1 MTNIK
6 DYKEKRKVKIII
18 DDLENVERLM
28 SLIVKGMI
36 GYKKYTPVKDLLSN
50 VLDNKAIVSMYLKQY
65 KKSLENMDE
74 NKLG

>member
-1 MTNIK
+1 VTNIK